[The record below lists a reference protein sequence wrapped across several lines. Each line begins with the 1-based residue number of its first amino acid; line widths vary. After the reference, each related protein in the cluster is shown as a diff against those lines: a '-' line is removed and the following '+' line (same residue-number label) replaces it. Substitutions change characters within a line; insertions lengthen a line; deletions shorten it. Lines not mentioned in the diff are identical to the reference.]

1 MRAYL
6 ACLFFLMFLGCNS
19 SNPDSGAPGNY
30 SEFNLVNNS
39 TQDLLI
45 TASPCVEDVMVESGG
60 NIMLCRLDSDND
72 SFPGPADKIEGVFAA
87 HVQTGSV
94 LYEQIPIRAS
104 DWTGIQTAIRV
115 MHFTLVIEDSMLA
128 VDGVQKTPPRL
139 SN

>member
-1 MRAYL
+1 
-6 ACLFFLMFLGCNS
+6 MFLGCNS

-94 LYEQIPIRAS
+94 LMSRSRSELP
-104 DWTGIQTAIRV
+104 TGLEFRLLSAI
-115 MHFTLVIEDSMLA
+115 T
-128 VDGVQKTPPRL
+128 
-139 SN
+139 